1 MIEVP
6 FILGCCMILWGSWM
20 IWEEPEFIQEE
31 GMFVYH
37 YSVILEYKTSWS
49 VYRSE
54 SNEAHLFNGTMTDK
68 EHSNTI

>member
-1 MIEVP
+1 
-6 FILGCCMILWGSWM
+6 M

-54 SNEAHLFNGTMTDK
+54 SNEAHLFNGTMPDK